1 VCLGGC
7 NSNFNFIGGLRDFL
21 VLTRPVTR
29 DQAIILKN
37 QYLSW
42 DSTVLA
48 YYRFTDETFLKDFY
62 RMNQLEVVH
71 PRGTDL
77 KGRDYSAND
86 ICSPLAD
93 IKLYHEFNSSRIEV
107 QPVGLDIRWIP
118 RSTGW
123 QYSVNMWVLIRSD
136 SCSEINPLVAVNTCY
151 LLELNDAFVV
161 YQP

>member
-1 VCLGGC
+1 MIETNSNGVISEDSKNYLVLQQFSRPFTVCLGGC

-62 RMNQLEVVH
+62 RMNQL
-71 PRGTDL
+71 
-77 KGRDYSAND
+77 
-86 ICSPLAD
+86 
-93 IKLYHEFNSSRIEV
+93 
-107 QPVGLDIRWIP
+107 
-118 RSTGW
+118 
-123 QYSVNMWVLIRSD
+123 
-136 SCSEINPLVAVNTCY
+136 
-151 LLELNDAFVV
+151 
-161 YQP
+161 